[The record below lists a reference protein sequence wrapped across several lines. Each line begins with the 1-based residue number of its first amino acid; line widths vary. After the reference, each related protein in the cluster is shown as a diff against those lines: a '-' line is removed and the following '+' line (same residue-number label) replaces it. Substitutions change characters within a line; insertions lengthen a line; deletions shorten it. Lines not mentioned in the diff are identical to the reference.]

1 MRSPKQILS
10 TLLAR
15 DRIVLLVIL
24 FVSIVCCTVVAAHL
38 QAAILAAVRS
48 YVGGEGL
55 WSKAQKASVY
65 HLMRYATSHREEDFE
80 LYRRAI
86 DVPLGDRQAR
96 LELEKPGPDTE
107 VVRAGFLRGSI
118 HPDDIPGMTS
128 LFRNFRRVSYMDRAI
143 AIWAEGDRLIRD
155 LQRLA
160 GELHAEISSGHPE
173 TERVKAILE
182 DIARVDAELTPLEDA
197 FSKDLT
203 EGARWARDWMTRTV
217 YAASLLLVVIG
228 VLLSRRMLI
237 AERSEREVAAL
248 HRAIVDEALDCI
260 ITADRDGR
268 ILEFNPAAER
278 TFGWTR
284 DEAIG
289 RLVAE
294 TVVPT
299 RLRAAHLAGIRRYRE
314 TGEKP
319 VLERRMEMTAI
330 RRDGTEFPVELG
342 LSAIARGSTT
352 IFAAHIQDLTA
363 RKEAEKAI
371 RASEARKRAAEE
383 LLETQRLVERVADA
397 TPHILYLFDVQEQR
411 LLYANKQMTRVLGY
425 GPIAP
430 ETAFAFLRERVH
442 PEELAELPT
451 AIGAWFD
458 GVTDDQVVE
467 AEIRIKDAAGA
478 WRWIRS
484 RNVVFARDVVGN
496 PRQVLGTA
504 QDVTERKRAAELACQ
519 HEAALAHAHRVA
531 TLGEMAA
538 GLAHELNQP
547 LAAIVNYARGCMRR
561 LRSGGANPNDLAPA
575 IDQISAEALRASE
588 YIRHLRAFVAKD
600 KASREPVDV
609 AGLLQD
615 VARLI
620 APEARRLGVSIDLE
634 ISSAPLVV
642 VGARIQIE
650 QVMFNL
656 VRNAFDAMRDQPVAE
671 RTVAIRAASAGEDGV
686 MIAVRDA
693 GAGLSPEVAPQA
705 FEPFF
710 TTKPEGMGMG
720 LAICRSIVEAHGGQI
735 RATPN
740 ETRGTTF
747 WVKLPPDVDEA
758 HDRLEPGSDRR
769 EGFEGQDHARA

>member
-1 MRSPKQILS
+1 MRSPKQVFR

-24 FVSIVCCTVVAAHL
+24 FVSIVSCAVVAADL
-38 QAAILAAVRS
+38 QAAILTAVRS

-65 HLMRYATSHREEDFE
+65 HLTRYATSHREEDFE

-96 LELEKPGPDTE
+96 LELEKPGPDLE
-107 VVRAGFLRGSI
+107 VVREGFLRGNI
-118 HPDDIPGMTS
+118 HPDDIPGMAS
-128 LFRNFRRVSYMDRAI
+128 LFRNFRRVSYMARAI
-143 AIWAEGDRLIRD
+143 AIWAEGDRLIRE

-160 GELHAEISSGHPE
+160 GELHAEVSSGHPE
-173 TERVKAILE
+173 SERVQVILGE
-182 DIARVDAELTPLEDA
+182 IARVDAELTPLEDA
-197 FSKDLT
+197 FSKDLG
-203 EGARWARDWMTRTV
+203 EGARWAHAWMTRAIYT
-217 YAASLLLVVIG
+217 ASLLLVVIG

-237 AERSEREVAAL
+237 AARSEREVATL

-299 RLRAAHLAGIRRYRE
+299 GLRAAHLAGMRRYLE
-314 TGEKP
+314 TAEKR

-330 RRDGTEFPVELG
+330 RKDGTEFPVELAV
-342 LSAIARGSTT
+342 SAIARGSTT
-352 IFAAHIQDLTA
+352 IFAAHIQDLTE

-371 RASEARKRAAEE
+371 RESEARKRAAEE

-411 LLYANKQMTRVLGY
+411 VLYVNKQMTRVLGY

-430 ETAFAFLRERVH
+430 EMGLAFLRERLH

-451 AIGAWFD
+451 AIGAWFE

-467 AEIRIKDAAGA
+467 AEIRVKDAAGA
-478 WRWIRS
+478 WRWIHS
-484 RNVVFARDVVGN
+484 RNIVFARDVAGN

-504 QDVTERKRAAELACQ
+504 QDVTERKRADDLARQ
-519 HEAALAHAHRVA
+519 HEAALAHALRVS

-547 LAAIVNYARGCMRR
+547 LAAIVSYARGCTRR
-561 LRSGGANPNDLAPA
+561 LRSGAANPNDLVPA
-575 IDQISAEALRASE
+575 IEQISAQALRAGE
-588 YIRHLRAFVAKD
+588 YIHHLRTFVTKD

-609 AGLLQD
+609 TDLLQD

-634 ISSAPLVV
+634 ISAAPLVV

-650 QVMFNL
+650 QVMLNL

-671 RTVAIRAASAGEDGV
+671 RTVAISAESAGEGGV
-686 MIAVRDA
+686 IIAVRDA
-693 GAGLSPEVAPQA
+693 GAGLSPEVAQQV

-710 TTKPEGMGMG
+710 TTKPQGMGMG
-720 LAICRSIVEAHGGQI
+720 LAISRSIVEAHGGQI

-747 WVKLPPDVDEA
+747 WVKLPTDADE
-758 HDRLEPGSDRR
+758 HRDRPAESGSDRR
-769 EGFEGQDHARA
+769 EGRGGARA